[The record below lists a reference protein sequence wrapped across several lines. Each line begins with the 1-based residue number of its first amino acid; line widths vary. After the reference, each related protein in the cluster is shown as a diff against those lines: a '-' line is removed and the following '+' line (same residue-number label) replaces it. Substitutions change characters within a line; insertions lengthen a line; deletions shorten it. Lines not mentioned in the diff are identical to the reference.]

1 MNQTV
6 DLALVLAVDCSSSVD
21 GADFRMQMDG
31 IAAALRNPPLLAA
44 IASGPERKIALAL
57 VQWSNR
63 KSQFIAVPWRVLAS
77 RRELEMLAHEIE
89 TSERHWI
96 PGGTGLAVAIDF
108 SASLFDKLQI
118 TSTRRVID
126 MSGDGQDN
134 ESGDP
139 ARARDAAVARGIT
152 INGLPIING
161 SHLIQAYYRDNVIG
175 GKDAF
180 VIPATDMRTFRD
192 TMIQKIMREVESRLV

>member
-1 MNQTV
+1 MKV

-31 IAAALRNPPLLAA
+31 IAAALRNPPLFAA
-44 IASGPERKIALAL
+44 ITSGPEQKIALAL
-57 VQWSNR
+57 MQWSNR
-63 KSQFIAVPWRVLAS
+63 KSQFVAVPWRVLGS
-77 RRELEMLAHEIE
+77 RRELEMLAREIE
-89 TSERHWI
+89 GSERHWI
-96 PGGTGLAVAIDF
+96 PGGTGLAAAIDF
-108 SASLFDKLQI
+108 STSLFDKLSI
-118 TSTRRVID
+118 AATRRVID
-126 MSGDGQDN
+126 VSGDGQDN

-139 ARARDAAVARGIT
+139 IRARDAAVARGIT

-161 SHLIQAYYRDNVIG
+161 SQYIEAYYRDNVIG

-192 TMIQKIMREVESRLV
+192 TMTLKLMREIEARVA

>member
-1 MNQTV
+1 MNHTV

-63 KSQFIAVPWRVLAS
+63 KSQFVAVPWRVLGS
-77 RRELEMLAHEIE
+77 QRELETLAREIE
-89 TSERHWI
+89 KSERYWI
-96 PGGTGLAVAIDF
+96 PGGTGLDAAIDF
-108 SASLFDKLQI
+108 SAALFDKLQM

-126 MSGDGQDN
+126 VSGDGQDN
-134 ESGDP
+134 ENGNP
-139 ARARDAAVARGIT
+139 IRARNAAVARGIT

-161 SHLIQAYYRDNVIG
+161 SHLIEAYYRDNVIG

-192 TMIQKIMREVESRLV
+192 TMTQKIMREVESRVV